1 VLREDIQ
8 PFEKEATMRI
18 RTKLHSEEVEGYV
31 VLDWC
36 SEHDREY
43 WHTTRFLVTTT
54 CDAPY
59 DAVLG
64 KMDAGQYDLGKRR
77 NKR

>member
-1 VLREDIQ
+1 
-8 PFEKEATMRI
+8 MRI
-18 RTKLHSEEVEGYV
+18 RTQLHREEVEGYV

-36 SEHDREY
+36 SEHDQELLHR
-43 WHTTRFLVTTT
+43 TRFLVTTT
-54 CDAPY
+54 CDPPY

-64 KMDAGQYDLGKRR
+64 KTEADQYGLSKRR